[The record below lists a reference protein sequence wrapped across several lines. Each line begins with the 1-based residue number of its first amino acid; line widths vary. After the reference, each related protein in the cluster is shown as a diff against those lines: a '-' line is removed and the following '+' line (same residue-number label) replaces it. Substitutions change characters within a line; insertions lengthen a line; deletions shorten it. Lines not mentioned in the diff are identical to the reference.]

1 MGDVVILAAGC
12 GVVLGTLILEMPSM
26 TIATRMSRLGTESAF
41 EVLARARALEAQ
53 GRQIIHLEI
62 GEPDFE
68 TPAHIVEAGVK
79 ALQDGYTHY
88 GPTPGLPELRQAVAR
103 NSREVR
109 GIDTDWEQVVV
120 TPGAKPIMFYVIMAL
135 AEAGAEVIYPNP
147 GFPIYESMIEF
158 CGAKAV
164 PMRLLEDRAYHPDLT
179 QLPGMVNERTRLLI
193 INSPENPC
201 GSAFT
206 ADELETIANVV
217 RSHPDMYVMS
227 DEIYKDIL
235 YSGEHHS
242 IAALPGMAE
251 RTIILDGFSKSYAMT
266 GWRLGYG
273 IMPEELVPHVSRL
286 ATNSVSCAASFSQI
300 AGWPRWTARRT
311 RCRRWPPSWPP
322 PPSHRGRAGIHTGD
336 QLPGAGGSV
345 LRLPSIRDTG
355 LSSAEF
361 EERAMQ
367 EAGVA
372 LLSGAA
378 FGEFGEGYVRLS
390 YANSQENISRA
401 LESLDAMVRG
411 L

>member
-1 MGDVVILAAGC
+1 
-12 GVVLGTLILEMPSM
+12 M

-41 EVLARARALEAQ
+41 EVLAKARALEAQ
-53 GRQIIHLEI
+53 GREIVHLEI

-120 TPGAKPIMFYVIMAL
+120 TPGAKPIMFYVLLAI

-158 CGAKAV
+158 SGARAV
-164 PMRLLEDRAYHPDLT
+164 PMQLLEDRAYHPDLT
-179 QLPGMVNERTRLLI
+179 QLPNMVNENTRLLI

-206 ADELETIANVV
+206 LEELETIADVV

-242 IAALPGMAE
+242 IAALPGMAR

-273 IMPEELVPHVSRL
+273 IMPPELVPHITRL
-286 ATNSVSCAASFSQI
+286 AVNSVSCAATFSQFAAI
-300 AGWPRWTARRT
+300 AALDGPQDEVQAMAHEFSQRRRLIT
-311 RCRRWPPSWPP
+311 DGLRSID
-322 PPSHRGRAGIHTGD
+322 GINC
-336 QLPGAGGSV
+336 PEPEGAFYV
-345 LRLPSIRDTG
+345 FPNVRETG

-361 EERAMQ
+361 EERALS

-372 LLSGAA
+372 ILSGSA
-378 FGEFGEGYVRLS
+378 FGEYGEGYVRLS
-390 YANSQENISRA
+390 YANSQENIARA
-401 LESLDAMVRG
+401 VESLRAFVQG

>member
-1 MGDVVILAAGC
+1 
-12 GVVLGTLILEMPSM
+12 M

-41 EVLARARALEAQ
+41 EVLAKARALEAQ
-53 GRQIIHLEI
+53 GREIIHLEI

-68 TPAHIVEAGVK
+68 TPEHIVQAGMK

-120 TPGAKPIMFYVIMAL
+120 TPGAKPIMFYVLLAL
-135 AEAGAEVIYPNP
+135 AEPGAEVIYPNP

-158 CGAKAV
+158 SGAKAV
-164 PMRLLEDRAYHPDLT
+164 PMQLLEEQAYHPDLSR
-179 QLPGMVNERTRLLI
+179 LPELVNERTRLII

-201 GSAFT
+201 GSALSR
-206 ADELETIANVV
+206 AELETIADVV
-217 RSHPDMYVMS
+217 RSHPDMYIMS

-273 IMPEELVPHVSRL
+273 IMPEELVPHISRL

-300 AGWPRWTARRT
+300 AGVAALDGPQDAVQEMAAEFARR
-311 RCRRWPPSWPP
+311 RRLIADGLQSIP
-322 PPSHRGRAGIHTGD
+322 GINC
-336 QLPGAGGSV
+336 PEPEGAFYAF
-345 LRLPSIRDTG
+345 PSIRETG
-355 LSSAEF
+355 LTSAEF

-367 EAGVA
+367 DAGVA
-372 LLSGAA
+372 LLSGSA

-401 LESLDAMVRG
+401 LESLDAMVRA

>member
-1 MGDVVILAAGC
+1 
-12 GVVLGTLILEMPSM
+12 M

-41 EVLARARALEAQ
+41 EVLAKARALEAQ
-53 GRQIIHLEI
+53 GREIIHLEI

-68 TPAHIVEAGVK
+68 TPDHIVQAGMQ

-120 TPGAKPIMFYVIMAL
+120 TPGAKPIMFYVLLAL

-158 CGAKAV
+158 SGAKAV
-164 PMRLLEDRAYHPDLT
+164 PMQLLEAEGYHPDLT
-179 QLPGMVNERTRLLI
+179 RLPELVTENTRLLI

-201 GSAFT
+201 GSALT
-206 ADELETIANVV
+206 REELETIADVA

-235 YSGEHHS
+235 YTGEHHS
-242 IAALPGMAE
+242 IAALPGMAH

-273 IMPEELVPHVSRL
+273 ILPEELVPHISRL

-300 AGWPRWTARRT
+300 AGVAALDGPQDAVQEMAAEF
-311 RCRRWPPSWPP
+311 
-322 PPSHRGRAGIHTGD
+322 SHRRRLIADGLQSIPGINC
-336 QLPGAGGSV
+336 PEPEGAFYAF
-345 LRLPSIRDTG
+345 PSIKETG
-355 LSSAEF
+355 LTSAEF

-367 EAGVA
+367 DAGVA
-372 LLSGAA
+372 LLSGSA

-390 YANSQENISRA
+390 YANSQENISKA
-401 LESLDAMVRG
+401 LESLDAMVRA